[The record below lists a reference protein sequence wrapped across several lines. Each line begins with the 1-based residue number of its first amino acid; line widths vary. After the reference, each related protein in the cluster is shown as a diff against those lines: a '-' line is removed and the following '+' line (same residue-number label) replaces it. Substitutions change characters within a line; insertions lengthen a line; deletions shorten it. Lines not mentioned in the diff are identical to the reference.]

1 MKKII
6 VILCLLSFGLSCN
19 ALELFPYQGM
29 SNVQTINGTVTTNGC
44 NDIITI
50 PSSQSFNILKELT
63 SSVSGAIMPSVS
75 LAIESNAL
83 PADPYVVPV
92 DGVNYVMVKDKKTT
106 DWNER
111 DLLGYDDP
119 KDNMFLSLRSLES
132 DGDFSKITGKELKTA
147 GIRLVRLNEDGV
159 LLVNDRKQD
168 YSLDKINYIDMSNLK
183 KTANSKNTGIF
194 GHFNV
199 YLKTDN
205 SAKKMVIGY
214 VTFDTHSNLK
224 ILFK

>member
-6 VILCLLSFGLSCN
+6 AVLCLLSFGLTCN
-19 ALELFPYQGM
+19 AFELFPYQGM
-29 SNVQTINGTVTTNGC
+29 SNVQTINGTVKTNGC

-50 PSSQSFNILKELT
+50 PSSKSFSIMEELRGPASVAILPA
-63 SSVSGAIMPSVS
+63 VI
-75 LAIESNAL
+75 LA
-83 PADPYVVPV
+83 ADPYVVPV

-106 DWNER
+106 DWNEQ

-119 KDNMFLSLRSLES
+119 KNNMFLSLRSLES

-147 GIRLVRLNEDGV
+147 GIRLVRLNEEGV

-168 YSLDKINYIDMSNLK
+168 YSLDKINYIDMTNLK
-183 KTANSKNTGIF
+183 KTANSKSTGIF

-199 YLKTDN
+199 YLKTGN
-205 SAKKMVIGY
+205 STKKMVVGY